1 MSEKQLSTKQ
11 FVFLI
16 FLSSIAIK
24 MFLLPALILRT
35 FGKNGIWTIAFF
47 IVLEIMNLILLLVV
61 CRRNPDKTFFQIIT
75 DAFGKIVSKI
85 IVAVLFAFTFV
96 KTVIVVSE
104 IKVFFVAVM
113 YRDINWMVMAI
124 PLIALVTA
132 FAYRPLRALGRVSEI
147 LTPVVLVSTL
157 ILCSLL
163 IPEFDID
170 GILPLFDGGIERI
183 FQGIDKFP
191 LWFGDTTVVLLFMG
205 NIKISKGFGAWTVV
219 AKLLS
224 SVFVAFFCIVLFS
237 SYGNI
242 SELIDYGNN
251 ISNLTQ
257 LSLGS
262 QDYGRFDLLFYCV
275 WLFSVLIKLAVSFIF
290 TVKSA
295 RFIVPA
301 GSERLTTVIL
311 ALALYFVI
319 AVILNNEETTFLLA
333 TSAVRYFLCPV
344 VYLYPLLTVITAFV
358 IYKPNYHDLM
368 NKGARNAR
376 KTE

>member
-85 IVAVLFAFTFV
+85 IVAVLFVFTFV

-170 GILPLFDGGIERI
+170 GLLPLFDGGIERI
-183 FQGIDKFP
+183 FQGIDK
-191 LWFGDTTVVLLFMG
+191 
-205 NIKISKGFGAWTVV
+205 
-219 AKLLS
+219 
-224 SVFVAFFCIVLFS
+224 C
-237 SYGNI
+237 
-242 SELIDYGNN
+242 
-251 ISNLTQ
+251 
-257 LSLGS
+257 
-262 QDYGRFDLLFYCV
+262 
-275 WLFSVLIKLAVSFIF
+275 
-290 TVKSA
+290 
-295 RFIVPA
+295 
-301 GSERLTTVIL
+301 
-311 ALALYFVI
+311 
-319 AVILNNEETTFLLA
+319 
-333 TSAVRYFLCPV
+333 
-344 VYLYPLLTVITAFV
+344 
-358 IYKPNYHDLM
+358 
-368 NKGARNAR
+368 
-376 KTE
+376 